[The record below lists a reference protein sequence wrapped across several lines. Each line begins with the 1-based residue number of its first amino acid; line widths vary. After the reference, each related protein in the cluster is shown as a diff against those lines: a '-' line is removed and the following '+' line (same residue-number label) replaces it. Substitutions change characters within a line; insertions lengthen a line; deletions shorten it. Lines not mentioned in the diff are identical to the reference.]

1 MIHLCRLKFPTIWLL
16 FHCKKYNSTSP
27 NLGKQLPFFGTEIL
41 HKTSLNQSY
50 NNLRAAFLNLVWKK
64 LIFNTFGK
72 VLPRIGT
79 CKASPKDWHKYADL
93 LWKALLSTC
102 SELPIIGTNL
112 LEFLQFTYELWLFQT
127 LVLQYISWVK
137 MIKNMQQYMN
147 KTTKIWEV
155 LFLNFSLVKT
165 SRS

>member
-1 MIHLCRLKFPTIWLL
+1 MFFKIPKFLTKLCKNHGKRCSFSV
-16 FHCKKYNSTSP
+16 HCKKYNSTSP

-50 NNLRAAFLNLVWKK
+50 NNLRAAFLNLVWKRF
-64 LIFNTFGK
+64 IFNTFGK

-79 CKASPKDWHKYADL
+79 CKASSKDWHKYADL

-102 SELPIIGTNL
+102 SELPSIGTNL

-137 MIKNMQQYMN
+137 MIRICNS
-147 KTTKIWEV
+147 TWIRP
-155 LFLNFSLVKT
+155 LRFGRFCF
-165 SRS
+165 